1 VTADSCFSFRFAA
14 SFTVEPI
21 QQAVE
26 FWAGYL
32 GSQFQCEF
40 APFGQILQ
48 SILDPASLFASNNHG
63 VNIVVF
69 RWQDLGEPSRRLE
82 NAQALM
88 AAIEGRLSNFSVPLL
103 VVPDVDHED
112 WWKDVPGAYLL
123 SPSQVESWYP
133 VSHKHSAEGE
143 RLGGIPYTEDY
154 FIALAASI
162 VRVAHSLHKSP
173 HKVVVLDCDNT
184 LWKGIC
190 GEDGPEAVQLS
201 TGYEAIQRF
210 ALRQKQQGMLLTL
223 ASKNNEADVRET
235 FAKHPEFPLHWSDIT
250 AARINWQSKSRNLA
264 ELAAELS
271 LSLDSFVFFDDN
283 ARETSEV
290 REQLPQVVSL
300 TLPEETDHLGRWLNH
315 IWAFDQAKTTQAD
328 ADRAAS
334 YAGVKEFGQALH
346 KAGSLEEFYDS
357 LELKLEI
364 RSVTSAELDRAAQLT
379 QRTNQFNFTTIR
391 RTAAELQKLRE
402 AGLDIFGVHVS
413 DRFGNYGFT
422 GLLMGRRWA
431 NQYLTD
437 TFLLSCRVLGRGV
450 EHQVFCWLGNYAKSL
465 GCEFVQ
471 IPFHATAKNAP
482 AQQFAA
488 QFESRV
494 SVDVLTALRFQPQA
508 SVAVATSPVTQTQAR
523 HSVDY
528 GLIADHLNSV
538 EKIRERLH
546 QHRPLV
552 LETNTESRLASIWQE
567 ILNTDDISGESNF
580 FDLGGHSLKVVML
593 LIRIEESFAVSLGIE
608 DVYASEVNLERMA
621 RRIDELKT
629 FGGVNH
635 QEYTRILGAI
645 EAMTEEEAE
654 SAWREESLANADSF
668 SR

>member
-14 SFTVEPI
+14 SFTVDPI

-26 FWAGYL
+26 VWAEYL

-48 SILDPASLFASNNHG
+48 SILDPASLFASNQNG
-63 VNIVVF
+63 VNIVAF
-69 RWQDLGEPSRRLE
+69 RWQDLGEPSRRIE
-82 NAQALM
+82 NAVALM
-88 AAIEGRLSNFSVPLL
+88 AAIEARLASFSVPIL
-103 VVPDVDHED
+103 VVPDEAHEG
-112 WWKDVPGAYLL
+112 WWKDLPGAYLL
-123 SPSQVESWYP
+123 SPTQVASWYP
-133 VSHKHSAEGE
+133 VAHKYSAEGE

-173 HKVVVLDCDNT
+173 HKVMVLDCDNT
-184 LWKGIC
+184 LWQGIC
-190 GEDGPEAVQLS
+190 GEDGPEAVRLS
-201 TGYEAIQRF
+201 KGYEAIQRF
-210 ALRQKQQGMLLTL
+210 ALRQKQQGMLLTI

-235 FAKHPEFPLHWSDIT
+235 FAKHPEFPLHWSDTT
-250 AARINWQSKSRNLA
+250 ATKINWQPKSRNLA

-290 REQLPQVVSL
+290 REQLPQVLSL
-300 TLPEETDHLGRWLNH
+300 TLPAETDQIDGWLQHL
-315 IWAFDQAKTTQAD
+315 WAFDQMKTTQAD

-334 YAGVKEFGQALH
+334 YAGVQQFGQALH

-364 RSVTSAELDRAAQLT
+364 RAVTNSELDRAAQLT

-391 RTAAELQKLRE
+391 RTTAELLKLRE
-402 AGLDIFGVHVS
+402 SGLDVFGVHVS

-422 GLLMGRRWA
+422 GLLLGRRWA
-431 NQYLTD
+431 NQYLMD

-471 IPFHATAKNAP
+471 IPFHSTTKNAP

-488 QFESRV
+488 QFDSRV
-494 SVDVLTALRFQPQA
+494 SVDVLSALRFHPQPL
-508 SVAVATSPVTQTQAR
+508 VAAAVSPVAQAKPK
-523 HSVDY
+523 HVVDY
-528 GLIADHLNSV
+528 SFIANHLHSV
-538 EKIRERLH
+538 EKIRERLYQH
-546 QHRPLV
+546 QPLV
-552 LETNTESRLASIWQE
+552 LETDTESRLASIWQE
-567 ILNTDDISGESNF
+567 LLNTDDISGESNF

-593 LIRIEESFAVSLGIE
+593 LIRIKEAFDVSLGIE

-621 RRIDELKT
+621 RRIDELQT

-645 EAMTEEEAE
+645 ESMTEEEAE